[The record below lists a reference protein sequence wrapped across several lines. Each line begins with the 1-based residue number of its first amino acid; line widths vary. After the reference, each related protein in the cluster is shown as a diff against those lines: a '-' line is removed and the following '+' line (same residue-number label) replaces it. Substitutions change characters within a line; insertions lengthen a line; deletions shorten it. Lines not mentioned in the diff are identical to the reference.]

1 MFRRTATGLATLGAV
16 ACASL
21 LGGCADLMQ
30 RSTIAPDWFQAKA
43 VEVKGEGYPNLAE
56 VPQVRGST
64 ADQPEWDKARNEMRL
79 AGMKFDRDV
88 AAAGKIPTDEEIRA
102 RQAQLE
108 ALLNGGK
115 AAPDNV
121 QP

>member
-1 MFRRTATGLATLGAV
+1 MFRRTATGLATLGTF

-30 RSTIAPDWFQAKA
+30 RSTIAPEWFQAKA
-43 VEVKGEGYPNLAE
+43 MEVKGEGYPDLAE
-56 VPQVRGST
+56 VPEVRGST
-64 ADQPEWDKARNEMRL
+64 ADQPEWERERAELRL
-79 AGMKFDRDV
+79 AALKFGQDV
-88 AAAGKIPTDEEIRA
+88 AAAGEIPTDEEIRA